1 MKKFQKGFTLI
12 ELLIVIAVLG
22 ILAAGVLATIDPF
35 EQFKKARDTNTR
47 NTMVELY
54 NSFIRFNANHGNW
67 PWETTA
73 GGNGTAPNMATLSS
87 ITGSLISTIVNDGE
101 LKSGFAS
108 NIDATVLSS
117 SFVTYL
123 TSPSQTVA
131 VCFLP
136 QSKTIKKDS
145 NTKYNSAGGED
156 ATCPG
161 TGTSNTC
168 YWCAK

>member
-1 MKKFQKGFTLI
+1 MRKFQKGFTLI

-54 NSFIRFNANHGNW
+54 NSFIRYNANHGTW
-67 PWETTA
+67 PWDAAGSRPDTA
-73 GGNGTAPNMATLSS
+73 QQLSS
-87 ITGSLISTIVNDGE
+87 ITSTLISAIVNDGE

-108 NIDATVLSS
+108 NIDGTVLTTSY
-117 SFVTYL
+117 VKYWD
-123 TSPSQTVA
+123 SPSQTVS

-136 QSKTIKKDS
+136 QSKTIRKDA
-145 NTKYNSAGGED
+145 NTKYNNDGSENNAQ
-156 ATCPG
+156 CPG
-161 TGTSNTC
+161 DGSSGTC

>member
-54 NSFIRFNANHGNW
+54 NSFIRFNANHGTW
-67 PWETTA
+67 PW
-73 GGNGTAPNMATLSS
+73 GATPPTVDSAQALSA
-87 ITGSLISTIVNDGE
+87 ITSSYISSIVNDGE

-108 NIDATVLSS
+108 NIGGDVLTSA
-117 SFVTYL
+117 FVTYK
-123 TSPSQTVA
+123 TSPSETVA

-136 QSKTIKKDS
+136 TSKTIKKDA
-145 NTKYNSAGGED
+145 NTKYGSNGNDLQG
-156 ATCPG
+156 CPDPNMV
-161 TGTSNTC
+161 TQC

>member
-1 MKKFQKGFTLI
+1 MKKFQRGFTLI

-54 NSFIRFNANHGNW
+54 NSFIRYNANHGTW
-67 PWETTA
+67 PWS
-73 GGNGTAPNMATLSS
+73 GGGTVPNAATLSS
-87 ITGSLISTIVNDGE
+87 ITGTLISSIINDGE

-108 NIDATVLSS
+108 NLDGTVLTSS
-117 SFVTYL
+117 TVTFI
-123 TSPSQTVA
+123 TSPGETVA

-136 QSKTIKKDS
+136 QSKTIRKDA
-145 NTKYNSAGGED
+145 NTKYSVNGDENSQN
-156 ATCPG
+156 CPG
-161 TGTSNTC
+161 NGTSGNC

>member
-54 NSFIRFNANHGNW
+54 NSFIRFNANHGTW
-67 PWETTA
+67 PWE
-73 GGNGTAPNMATLSS
+73 APNATTIPNGAQLTSITATL
-87 ITGSLISTIVNDGE
+87 INTIVGDGE

-108 NIDATVLSS
+108 NIDGTVLTTSY
-117 SFVTYL
+117 VTYK

-136 QSKTIKKDS
+136 QSKTIKKDA
-145 NTKYNSAGGED
+145 NTKYDNLGDDKQGCPD
-156 ATCPG
+156 ATLVAE
-161 TGTSNTC
+161 C